1 MSEETTTQPQNQEA
15 QAQVEEQKQPD
26 PTPQADE
33 QERSDEI
40 IPVEWEVVRETYE
53 LRQEQVRVQ
62 EYISRFLLEMEKQ
75 KADLLSRLA
84 MVENR
89 VFESATDIRNQMNID
104 QSSPYELKL
113 PDAPGEKAYFVRKQ
127 QG

>member
-15 QAQVEEQKQPD
+15 QAQVEEQKQHD

>member
-1 MSEETTTQPQNQEA
+1 MSEESNT
-15 QAQVEEQKQPD
+15 QPD
-26 PTPQADE
+26 PQQSEATAEESQVETQD

-40 IPVEWEVVRETYE
+40 IPVEWEVARETYE

-84 MVENR
+84 MIENR
-89 VFESATDIRNQMNID
+89 VFECATDIRDQMNID
-104 QSSPYELKL
+104 PSSPYELKL

-127 QG
+127 QD